1 MSYLL
6 MTFINRRCG
15 CGFLSDYQPPTYSVF
30 VFSFWMRLFVPSIC
44 QGENTIFECAQCLP
58 CQTLE
63 MSYRRSQLKTFW
75 HQGKRAITLSRTGSF
90 TSSATGMQAN
100 HRFRSLTSWV
110 AHSTWRGIGS
120 AAWNFKPL
128 TSDGNRVCPLK
139 LTLWNLIAWD
149 GSRQLLKAASRPFD
163 KACFPAY
170 QASNMAFS
178 CLMR

>member
-1 MSYLL
+1 
-6 MTFINRRCG
+6 
-15 CGFLSDYQPPTYSVF
+15 
-30 VFSFWMRLFVPSIC
+30 MRLFVPSIC
-44 QGENTIFECAQCLP
+44 QGENTIFECAQCLS

-110 AHSTWRGIGS
+110 AHSTWRGICS
-120 AAWNFKPL
+120 AAGNFKPL
-128 TSDGNRVCPLK
+128 TSDGNHVCPLK

-149 GSRQLLKAASRPFD
+149 GWQQLLKAASRPFD
-163 KACFPAY
+163 KACFPSS
-170 QASNMAFS
+170 QASNMAFY
-178 CLMR
+178 CVMRWSGFYPVW